1 MANANSL
8 EKTIASS
15 AIISFF
21 LTCAMTLPSC
31 QSSIETDGQP
41 AVDQAATER
50 IKSGYYDHRAAS
62 QMTSERFDQLITDG
76 LDYAE
81 GSYPEANIL
90 IANNTVV
97 EGLAADAASELASHG
112 FASATAQNNENA
124 PSTSDTTWIH
134 YYDDQYEQAAAQIA
148 AILDLDNTAV
158 SGPHDH
164 RSENS
169 SEEYDVIV
177 NLGYDATN

>member
-31 QSSIETDGQP
+31 QNSIETDGQP

-50 IKSGYYDHRAAS
+50 IKSGYYDHRVAS

-148 AILDLDNTAV
+148 AILNLDNTAV

-169 SEEYDVIV
+169 SEEYDFIV

>member
-1 MANANSL
+1 MANASSL

-50 IKSGYYDHRAAS
+50 IKSGYYDHRVAS
-62 QMTSERFDQLITDG
+62 QMTNERFDQLITDG

-97 EGLAADAASELASHG
+97 EGLASHG
-112 FASATAQNNENA
+112 FASATAQNSENA

-148 AILDLDNTAV
+148 AILNLDNTAV

>member
-8 EKTIASS
+8 KKTIASS

-50 IKSGYYDHRAAS
+50 IKSGYYDHRVAS
-62 QMTSERFDQLITDG
+62 QMTSERF
-76 LDYAE
+76 
-81 GSYPEANIL
+81 EANIL

-97 EGLAADAASELASHG
+97 EGLAAVAASELASHG

-148 AILDLDNTAV
+148 AILNLDNTAV

>member
-1 MANANSL
+1 MANASSL

-21 LTCAMTLPSC
+21 LTCAIALPSC

-50 IKSGYYDHRAAS
+50 IKSGYYDHRVAS
-62 QMTSERFDQLITDG
+62 QMTNERFDQLITDG

-97 EGLAADAASELASHG
+97 EGLASHG
-112 FASATAQNNENA
+112 FESATAQNNENA

-148 AILDLDNTAV
+148 AILNLDNTAV